1 MKEFGIHNFVDNLV
15 CFANRIYTAYLWDE
29 LRLKII
35 CWVRLKRIG
44 VYGSVANNNMVIAMD
59 DKYVSFGG
67 LADRLRGII
76 SLYAWCKQN
85 DKEFKIYFVH
95 PFSLSDYLV
104 PNKYDWLVQ
113 NPQSVYHGIP
123 ILIDTP
129 SGSENVIGFQKSMF
143 DKYLSLLGK
152 QVNCYTNADIIKDR
166 KVFSLLF
173 KELFKP
179 SVSLQSLIDKYSLV
193 LGKDYV
199 SVSFRYGGALGDF
212 KDSIKIDLNETERQR
227 LIEAC
232 LAALEDIHKLCHKRI
247 LVATDSPRFMEI
259 VRQKEFVTVL
269 PGEIVHSAHSSSKAS
284 HMKTFLDFMMIAN
297 ASKIYLVRG
306 KYLYNSG
313 FPKKA
318 SMINNTPFKEYFI
331 R

>member
-1 MKEFGIHNFVDNLV
+1 
-15 CFANRIYTAYLWDE
+15 
-29 LRLKII
+29 
-35 CWVRLKRIG
+35 
-44 VYGSVANNNMVIAMD
+44 
-59 DKYVSFGG
+59 
-67 LADRLRGII
+67 
-76 SLYAWCKQN
+76 
-85 DKEFKIYFVH
+85 
-95 PFSLSDYLV
+95 LSDYLV

-129 SGSENVIGFQKSMF
+129 SGSENVIGFQKNMF

-179 SVSLQSLIDKYSLV
+179 SASLQSLIDKYSLV

-259 VRQKEFVTVL
+259 VRQNEFVTVL
-269 PGEIVHSAHSSSKAS
+269 PGEIVHSAHSSSK
-284 HMKTFLDFMMIAN
+284 FGYVCF
-297 ASKIYLVRG
+297 
-306 KYLYNSG
+306 
-313 FPKKA
+313 
-318 SMINNTPFKEYFI
+318 NTE
-331 R
+331 